1 MARARIV
8 VADTGS
14 QEVAE
19 LRRTVNH
26 LLLMLE
32 TMKASLAAGVTAN
45 NVLTAISDAITTG
58 TDNNSGAVAS
68 LVTSGREIKGS
79 VLKNRKST
87 VKVNIGEVDLATFET
102 GKQ

>member
-1 MARARIV
+1 MAKARVV

-45 NVLTAISDAITTG
+45 NVLTAISDAIITG

-79 VLKNRKST
+79 VLKNRRGAQR
-87 VKVNIGEVDLATFET
+87 VNVAEVDLATFEN
-102 GKQ
+102 GK